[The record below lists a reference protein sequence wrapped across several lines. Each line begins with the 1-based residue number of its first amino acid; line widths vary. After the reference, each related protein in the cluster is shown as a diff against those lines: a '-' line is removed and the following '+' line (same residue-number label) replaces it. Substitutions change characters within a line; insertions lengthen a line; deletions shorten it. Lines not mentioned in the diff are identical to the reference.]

1 MIESDS
7 LKMYYVYILVLVI
20 AALALLAYL
29 FYRLRNFTA
38 NNNAALS
45 GSTVCMKGP
54 LRGLRLKPANKGV
67 LSSFSPSPSCWWLQG
82 ERLDTSE
89 LFPLLGSDGIRQIS
103 EAFYNRVYDDNDD
116 ENKSFANLFKEKATL
131 QQSIDRQAAFFSQ
144 MFGEPAKPYTSTN
157 KPHCLRSVVGDHAGA
172 NMFVMHQRSRDSG
185 EITDETAVKWWQHM
199 DRALVEDL
207 RPVWKAKYG
216 GELGHTVEKS
226 FRWFTD
232 HVLEKMVWGSPTK
245 STCTIQSVMFRLFT
259 SMTKQFVTNKVA
271 TATSTTQITMETP

>member
-1 MIESDS
+1 
-7 LKMYYVYILVLVI
+7 
-20 AALALLAYL
+20 
-29 FYRLRNFTA
+29 
-38 NNNAALS
+38 
-45 GSTVCMKGP
+45 
-54 LRGLRLKPANKGV
+54 
-67 LSSFSPSPSCWWLQG
+67 
-82 ERLDTSE
+82 
-89 LFPLLGSDGIRQIS
+89 
-103 EAFYNRVYDDNDD
+103 
-116 ENKSFANLFKEKATL
+116 
-131 QQSIDRQAAFFSQ
+131 

-232 HVLEKMVWGSPTK
+232 HVLEKMVCLGIAHQINVHHTK
-245 STCTIQSVMFRLFT
+245 RYVSSVHTNDQTVCDKQSLNGDEHDTDYHGNSIAKGCRKHAQAGLTLWDEFWIM
-259 SMTKQFVTNKVA
+259 KTNVIIKIRNKCV
-271 TATSTTQITMETP
+271 